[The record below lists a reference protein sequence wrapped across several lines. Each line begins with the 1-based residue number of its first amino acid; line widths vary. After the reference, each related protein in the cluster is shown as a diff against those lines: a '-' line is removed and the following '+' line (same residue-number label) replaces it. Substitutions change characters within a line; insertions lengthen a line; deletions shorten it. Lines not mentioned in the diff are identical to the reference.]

1 MAYNHQSSAVGCFG
15 STIESWL
22 LKDIIRCMSKEITM
36 GLKNYSQFQFIYPIY
51 YNISVEN
58 YKQSFDCQN
67 LIVVCRTRQKDI
79 RWQKSYS

>member
-1 MAYNHQSSAVGCFG
+1 MAYNHQSSAVGFG

-36 GLKNYSQFQFIYPIY
+36 GLKNHSQFQFIYS
-51 YNISVEN
+51 SVEN

-67 LIVVCRTRQKDI
+67 LIAVCRTRQKDI